1 MALGSQKQKWALCY
15 TSCVFTAGMQTMQR
29 VEGQNAIIKST
40 VNSHT
45 SVLELFKKLDE
56 QFSRVFTIIQY
67 QIWTHFVTGSTLI
80 HSSHN
85 FSPIIDAWIVD
96 YLTPA
101 ALSIQRQEIAQAI
114 CGQGPVFEIEINIE
128 SFNISFAENTV
139 DVPLIHL
146 KELIP
151 TNRYNDII
159 EIWELVRHRYRNLL
173 YAKFHIMLIPKRW
186 YKNEKQIEDMS
197 IIHQQHF
204 TDGFQESSEAY
215 INVVTYVEMPYKIA
229 NISYEHIHKSLNH

>member
-56 QFSRVFTIIQY
+56 QFS
-67 QIWTHFVTGSTLI
+67 H
-80 HSSHN
+80 
-85 FSPIIDAWIVD
+85 AWIVD

-114 CGQGPVFEIEINIE
+114 WYV
-128 SFNISFAENTV
+128 ENTV

-159 EIWELVRHRYRNLL
+159 EIWELVRHRYN
-173 YAKFHIMLIPKRW
+173 
-186 YKNEKQIEDMS
+186 MS